1 MSASPVLVAE
11 KPLEVRRAPAEPRR
25 VRPVVVT
32 AVIAIAALW
41 SMPTAALLIS
51 SFRNAAD
58 IQASGWWTFLLH
70 PFETARLTAENYR
83 AVLAAEGLGNAFV
96 NSLVVTIPAT
106 VIPIVIAAFAGYAFA
121 WMRFP
126 GRRLLFAVV
135 VGLLVLPLQMAL
147 IPLLRVYTH
156 LDLTGTFLGTWIAH
170 AGFGLPLAIFLLYS
184 YMSELPGDIFESAY
198 MDGASH
204 FDAFLHLAVPLSI
217 PALVSFA
224 IFQFLW
230 VWNDLLVA
238 LVFLGTDSE
247 VATLTATLNELVGT
261 KGESWHLLTAGAFVS
276 ILVPVVVFLALQR
289 YFVRGL
295 LAGSIK
301 G

>member
-1 MSASPVLVAE
+1 MSASPVVVVE
-11 KPLEVRRAPAEPRR
+11 RPLDVRRAPAETRR
-25 VRPVVVT
+25 AKPIVISAVV
-32 AVIAIAALW
+32 AIAVLW

-51 SFRNAAD
+51 SLRNAAD
-58 IQASGWWTFLLH
+58 IQGSGWWTMFLH
-70 PFETARLTAENYR
+70 PFQTAQLTAENYQ

-106 VIPIVIAAFAGYAFA
+106 VIPIVVAAFAAYAFA

-126 GRRLLFAVV
+126 GRRLLFAIV

-156 LDLTGTFLGTWIAH
+156 LDLTGTFLGTWLAH

-184 YMSELPGDIFESAY
+184 YMSELPRDIFESAY

-204 FDAFLHLAVPLSI
+204 FEAFLHLAVPLSM

-276 ILVPVVVFLALQR
+276 MVVPLLVFLLLQR

>member
-1 MSASPVLVAE
+1 MSASPVLVTE

-25 VRPVVVT
+25 VKPVVVT
-32 AVIAIAALW
+32 AVVAIAVLW
-41 SMPTAALLIS
+41 SMPTVALLIS

-58 IQASGWWTFLLH
+58 LQASGWWTLLLH
-70 PFETARLTAENYR
+70 PFEAARLTAENYR
-83 AVLAAEGLGNAFV
+83 AVLTAEGLGNAFV
-96 NSLVVTIPAT
+96 NSFVVTIPAT

-126 GRRLLFAVV
+126 GRRLLFAIV

-184 YMSELPGDIFESAY
+184 YMSELPRDIFESAY

-276 ILVPVVVFLALQR
+276 MLVPIVVFLALQR

>member
-1 MSASPVLVAE
+1 MSASPVVVVE
-11 KPLEVRRAPAEPRR
+11 QPLDVRRAPAEPRR
-25 VRPVVVT
+25 AKPIVVS
-32 AVIAIAALW
+32 AVVAIAVLW

-58 IQASGWWTFLLH
+58 IQASGWWTMFLH
-70 PFETARLTAENYR
+70 PFQAAQLTAENYQ
-83 AVLAAEGLGNAFV
+83 AVLAAEGLGTAFV

-106 VIPIVIAAFAGYAFA
+106 VIPIVVAAFAAYAFA

-126 GRRLLFAVV
+126 GRKLLFAIV

-184 YMSELPGDIFESAY
+184 YMSELPSDIFESAY

-204 FDAFLHLAVPLSI
+204 FEAFLHLAVPLSM

-224 IFQFLW
+224 ILQFLW

-276 ILVPVVVFLALQR
+276 MVVPLVVFLLLQR

>member
-1 MSASPVLVAE
+1 MSASPVVVVE
-11 KPLEVRRAPAEPRR
+11 RPLDVRRAPAETRR
-25 VRPVVVT
+25 TKPIVISAVV
-32 AVIAIAALW
+32 AIAVLW
-41 SMPTAALLIS
+41 SMPTVALLIS

-58 IQASGWWTFLLH
+58 IQGSGWWTMFLH
-70 PFETARLTAENYR
+70 PFQTAQLTAENYQ
-83 AVLAAEGLGNAFV
+83 AVMAEGLGNAFV

-106 VIPIVIAAFAGYAFA
+106 VIPIVVAAFAAYAFA

-126 GRRLLFAVV
+126 GRRLLFAIV

-156 LDLTGTFLGTWIAH
+156 LDLTGTFLGTWLAH

-184 YMSELPGDIFESAY
+184 YMSELPRDIFESAY

-204 FDAFLHLAVPLSI
+204 FEAFLHLAVPLSM

-276 ILVPVVVFLALQR
+276 MVVPLLVFLLLQR

>member
-1 MSASPVLVAE
+1 MSASPVVVVE
-11 KPLEVRRAPAEPRR
+11 RPLDVRRAPAETRR
-25 VRPVVVT
+25 AKPIVISAVV
-32 AVIAIAALW
+32 AIAVLW
-41 SMPTAALLIS
+41 SMPTVALLIS

-58 IQASGWWTFLLH
+58 IQGSGWWTMFLH
-70 PFETARLTAENYR
+70 PFQTAQLTAENYQ
-83 AVLAAEGLGNAFV
+83 AVMAEGLGNAFV

-106 VIPIVIAAFAGYAFA
+106 VIPIVVAAFAAYAFA

-126 GRRLLFAVV
+126 GRRLLFAIV

-156 LDLTGTFLGTWIAH
+156 LDLTGTFLGTWLAH

-184 YMSELPGDIFESAY
+184 YMSELPRDIFESAY

-204 FDAFLHLAVPLSI
+204 FEAFLHLAVPLSM

-276 ILVPVVVFLALQR
+276 MVVPLLVFLLLQR

>member
-1 MSASPVLVAE
+1 MSASPVVVVE
-11 KPLEVRRAPAEPRR
+11 RPLDVRRAPAKTRR
-25 VRPVVVT
+25 TKPIVISAVV
-32 AVIAIAALW
+32 AIAVLW
-41 SMPTAALLIS
+41 SMPTVALLIS

-58 IQASGWWTFLLH
+58 IQGSGWWTMFLH
-70 PFETARLTAENYR
+70 PFQAAQLTAENYQ
-83 AVLAAEGLGNAFV
+83 AVMAEGLGSAFV

-106 VIPIVIAAFAGYAFA
+106 VIPIVVAAFAAYAFA

-126 GRRLLFAVV
+126 GRRLLFAIV

-156 LDLTGTFLGTWIAH
+156 LDLTGTFLGTWLAH

-184 YMSELPGDIFESAY
+184 YMSELPRDIFESAY

-204 FDAFLHLAVPLSI
+204 FEAFLHLAVPLSM

-276 ILVPVVVFLALQR
+276 MVVPLLVFLLLQR

>member
-1 MSASPVLVAE
+1 MATP
-11 KPLEVRRAPAEPRR
+11 
-25 VRPVVVT
+25 PVVVIEEPLPGRRPPTEPTRVHPAVRT
-32 AVIAIAALW
+32 AVLVIAVLW
-41 SMPTAALLIS
+41 SLPTVALLIS

-58 IQASGWWTFLLH
+58 LQQSGWWTMLLH
-70 PFETARLTAENYR
+70 PFQAARLTMENYE
-83 AVLAAEGLGNAFV
+83 AVLTAEGLGAAFA

-106 VIPIVIAAFAGYAFA
+106 VIPITIAAFAAYAFA

-126 GRRLLFAVV
+126 GRKLLFAIV

-147 IPLLRVYTH
+147 IPLLRLYTH
-156 LDLTGTFLGTWIAH
+156 LDLTGTFLGTWLAH
-170 AGFGLPLAIFLLYS
+170 AGFGLPLAIFLFYS
-184 YMSELPGDIFESAY
+184 YMSELPRDIFESAY
-198 MDGASH
+198 IDGASH
-204 FDAFLHLAVPLSI
+204 FDAFIHLAVPLSI

-230 VWNDLLVA
+230 VWNDLLIA

-247 VATLTATLNELVGT
+247 VATLTAMLNELVGT

-276 ILVPVVVFLALQR
+276 MVVPLVVFLALQR

-295 LAGSIK
+295 LAGSVK

>member
-1 MSASPVLVAE
+1 MSASPVVVVE
-11 KPLEVRRAPAEPRR
+11 RPLDVRRAPAETRR
-25 VRPVVVT
+25 TKPIVISAVV
-32 AVIAIAALW
+32 AIAVLW

-51 SFRNAAD
+51 SLRNGAD
-58 IQASGWWTFLLH
+58 IQGSGWWTMFLH
-70 PFETARLTAENYR
+70 PFQTAQLTAENYQ
-83 AVLAAEGLGNAFV
+83 AVMAEGLGNAFV

-106 VIPIVIAAFAGYAFA
+106 VIPIVVAAFAAYAFA

-126 GRRLLFAVV
+126 GRRLLFAIV

-156 LDLTGTFLGTWIAH
+156 LDLTGTFLGTWLAH

-184 YMSELPGDIFESAY
+184 YMSELPRDIFESAY

-204 FDAFLHLAVPLSI
+204 FEAFLHLAVPLSM

-276 ILVPVVVFLALQR
+276 MVVPLLVFLLLQR

>member
-25 VRPVVVT
+25 VKPVVVT
-32 AVIAIAALW
+32 AVVAIAALW

-156 LDLTGTFLGTWIAH
+156 LDLGGTFLGTWIAH

>member
-1 MSASPVLVAE
+1 
-11 KPLEVRRAPAEPRR
+11 
-25 VRPVVVT
+25 
-32 AVIAIAALW
+32 
-41 SMPTAALLIS
+41 
-51 SFRNAAD
+51 
-58 IQASGWWTFLLH
+58 
-70 PFETARLTAENYR
+70 
-83 AVLAAEGLGNAFV
+83 
-96 NSLVVTIPAT
+96 

>member
-25 VRPVVVT
+25 VKPVVVT
-32 AVIAIAALW
+32 AVVAIAVLW

-70 PFETARLTAENYR
+70 PFEAARLTAENYR

>member
-1 MSASPVLVAE
+1 MSASPVVVVE
-11 KPLEVRRAPAEPRR
+11 RPLDVRRAPAETRR
-25 VRPVVVT
+25 TKPI
-32 AVIAIAALW
+32 VISAIVAIAVLW
-41 SMPTAALLIS
+41 SMPTVALLIS

-58 IQASGWWTFLLH
+58 IQGSGWWTMFLH
-70 PFETARLTAENYR
+70 PFQTAQLTAENYQ

-106 VIPIVIAAFAGYAFA
+106 VIPIVVAAFAAYAFA

-126 GRRLLFAVV
+126 GRRLLFAIV

-156 LDLTGTFLGTWIAH
+156 LDLTGTFLGTWLAH

-184 YMSELPGDIFESAY
+184 YMSELPRDIFESAY

-204 FDAFLHLAVPLSI
+204 FEAFLHLAVPLSM

-276 ILVPVVVFLALQR
+276 MVVPLLVFLLLQR